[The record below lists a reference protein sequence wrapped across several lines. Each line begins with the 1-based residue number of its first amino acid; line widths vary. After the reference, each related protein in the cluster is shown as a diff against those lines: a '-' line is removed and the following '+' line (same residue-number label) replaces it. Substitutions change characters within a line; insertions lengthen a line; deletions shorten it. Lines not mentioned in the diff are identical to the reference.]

1 MTFNGVRI
9 VRSTGGGITWPGDG
23 TKLLASD
30 GSQVVI
36 SEEGLQLSSGQL
48 TATGMTGATG
58 PAGETGPTGPQGETG
73 PAGPTGATGATG
85 SQGPTGATGGSSWTG
100 TSSSLLN
107 ADGTSISVG
116 SGLSL
121 SGGTLSSSNNKITYV
136 STVGDSTVPLLLR
149 GEGSN
154 NSTTFKDNSYTQ
166 SKVVTAFGNAK
177 ISTSAY
183 KFGSSSIAFDGSG
196 DYLRIPYDAD
206 FNLSSTNFTIEFWV
220 NFSSI
225 GVYGLFSKHT
235 SGSVLDYEIALIN
248 STTIRFIRSNLSAI
262 DATVPALSTG
272 VWYHIAVVGSGG
284 SVSIYLNGT
293 RYAGPTATTITN
305 AITSYVI
312 IGASSWNSPAA
323 SLNGYMDEIRF
334 SRTAKYSGAS
344 FTVPSAAFP
353 NADGSDELSA
363 TSVGDVVHSSDGIFI
378 CTSLSPVTWK
388 KFAISSTV
396 SPV

>member
-1 MTFNGVRI
+1 
-9 VRSTGGGITWPGDG
+9 
-23 TKLLASD
+23 
-30 GSQVVI
+30 
-36 SEEGLQLSSGQL
+36 
-48 TATGMTGATG
+48 
-58 PAGETGPTGPQGETG
+58 
-73 PAGPTGATGATG
+73 
-85 SQGPTGATGGSSWTG
+85 
-100 TSSSLLN
+100 LLN
-107 ADGTSISVG
+107 ADGTEVTVG

-121 SGGTLSSSNNKITYV
+121 SEGTISSSNNKITYI
-136 STVGDSTVPLLLR
+136 SSVGDSTVPLLLH

-183 KFGSSSIAFDGSG
+183 KFGTSSIAFDGSG

-206 FNLSSTNFTIEFWV
+206 FNLQSTDFTIEFWV
-220 NFSSI
+220 NFNAI
-225 GVYGLFSKHT
+225 GNYGLISKHT
-235 SGSVLDYEIALIN
+235 GGVALDYELDLIN
-248 STTIRFIRSNLSAI
+248 STTIRFVRSNLSNI

-272 VWYHIAVVGSGG
+272 IWYHIAVVGSGG

-312 IGASSWNSPAA
+312 IGASTWNAPVA

-344 FTVPSAAFP
+344 FAVPSSAFP
-353 NADGSDELSA
+353 NADGSAEITA
-363 TSVGDVVHSSDGIFI
+363 TSAGDVVHSSDGIYI
-378 CTSLSPVTWK
+378 CTSLSPLTWK
-388 KFAISSTV
+388 KFAVSSTV